1 MHQID
6 DDHADAWFHA
16 LSDRTRRDILRRV
29 LDGEQSVSALARN
42 YPMSL
47 TAVQKHVVV
56 LERAGLITRRRSG
69 RETLARGD
77 ADSVRSAARLLADLE
92 AARREHIAR
101 IDELL
106 DSAAEDDPAAFPSRP
121 DSPPRP
127 PEAAA
132 HQHDHAPRR
141 SASLPRQPA
150 HPPHRKE

>member
-1 MHQID
+1 MHEID
-6 DDHADAWFHA
+6 DDRADAWFHA

-47 TAVQKHVVV
+47 TAVQKHVAT

-77 ADSVRSAARLLADLE
+77 AGILRSASQLLTALE
-92 AARREHIAR
+92 SARREHIAR

-106 DSAAEDDPAAFPSRP
+106 EAEEPARGAAAEAAR
-121 DSPPRP
+121 DT
-127 PEAAA
+127 
-132 HQHDHAPRR
+132 
-141 SASLPRQPA
+141 
-150 HPPHRKE
+150 PPHRATAPHPKE